1 MLSLEEIFTPEIS
14 LLRDL
19 RQDLRQR
26 LSYMLSS
33 TEQVIQRS
41 EISSEETQQ
50 MATALGSAFYETHLL
65 LKIYEV
71 ELSRRL
77 GKVILEVSTDD
88 DSGFDPSIVH

>member
-1 MLSLEEIFTPEIS
+1 
-14 LLRDL
+14 
-19 RQDLRQR
+19 
-26 LSYMLSS
+26 
-33 TEQVIQRS
+33 
-41 EISSEETQQ
+41 

-77 GKVILEVSTDD
+77 GEVILEVSTDD

>member
-50 MATALGSAFYETHLL
+50 MAAALGSAFYETHLL

-77 GKVILEVSTDD
+77 GEAISEDSTDD
-88 DSGFDPSIVH
+88 NSGFDPSIVH